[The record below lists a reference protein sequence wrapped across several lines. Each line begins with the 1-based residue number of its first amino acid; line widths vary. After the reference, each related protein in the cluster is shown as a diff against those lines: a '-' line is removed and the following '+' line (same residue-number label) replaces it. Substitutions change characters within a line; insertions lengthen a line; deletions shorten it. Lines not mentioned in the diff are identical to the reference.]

1 MKKSQLVF
9 TTIVV
14 AVRKEVIGELHSVEL
29 ERKIRLP
36 DPTKAM
42 EGVWK
47 LLRRTRQ
54 QLNTTG
60 TKAAGLSASA
70 GEGLMAKKQAK
81 LHAERQKSRGAQNAL
96 RMTLR

>member
-1 MKKSQLVF
+1 MKMH
-9 TTIVV
+9 
-14 AVRKEVIGELHSVEL
+14 AVEL
-29 ERKIRLP
+29 ERKLRLP

-60 TKAAGLSASA
+60 TIAANTSQSA
-70 GEGLMAKKQAK
+70 GEAFRAKKLAK
-81 LHAERQKSRGAQNAL
+81 IEAERQKARGVQYAL
-96 RMTLR
+96 RTTFR